1 MYYGPVVVYRRC
13 SVNCARFVFAI
24 CQGVLLCW
32 LNTWIAEITKLIFY
46 HNLQRRVCATSA
58 QKGKVDSL
66 NENIAKANGGGAPSP
81 KSASG
86 LD

>member
-1 MYYGPVVVYRRC
+1 MAPLSFIVDAHSELCALCFCYLPRC
-13 SVNCARFVFAI
+13 AAVLAEHVDCGDNEVN
-24 CQGVLLCW
+24 
-32 LNTWIAEITKLIFY
+32 FY